1 MKVSSSRRVSRGPC
15 RIALHSTAAADPS
28 APQLKFCEQQNFSAV
43 IRAKR
48 VFCFT
53 VYALIN
59 GPPYLCASEKTLLLG
74 GTRSVST
81 TNARAYIFGTTWSRQ
96 IKIYQVF
103 LWALGMTHTY
113 FQIDILKK
121 NWGKNFPRGVRPQKF
136 FRGDYCTSRAIC
148 LKNLVSIA

>member
-103 LWALGMTHTY
+103 LWALGMTHTH

-121 NWGKNFPRGVRPQKF
+121 NLGKKNFPGGSDPQNFLGVTILPAGQ
-136 FRGDYCTSRAIC
+136 SA
-148 LKNLVSIA
+148 

>member
-1 MKVSSSRRVSRGPC
+1 VKVSSSRRVSRGPC

-121 NWGKNFPRGVRPQKF
+121 NLGEKIFPGGSDPQNFLGVTILPAGQ
-136 FRGDYCTSRAIC
+136 SA
-148 LKNLVSIA
+148 

>member
-121 NWGKNFPRGVRPQKF
+121 IWEKIPPGGSDPKNFLGVTIVPAGQ
-136 FRGDYCTSRAIC
+136 SA
-148 LKNLVSIA
+148 